1 MRVRAVGIDRYK
13 VRVTTWGSGAAPHA
27 IVLPGLS
34 ADARALAPQIRLLR
48 RQVATVHVID
58 LPGMALPPSL
68 VQQDASFPQLAD
80 YVAHVAQELGVQRAV
95 VVGHSLGGGVALHLA
110 LRRPE
115 LVEGLVLL
123 APAALGRSLHWIYK
137 LYCLPLIGRALLY
150 PRPTGQRGFVRRFL
164 VGSLRR
170 DDNAFVNM
178 LIRHGNKARQ
188 RALSSRAIVWANQP
202 ALWRRFLMVLTPGGE
217 QAAFA
222 VGDRLKKL
230 SDVPTLVLWG
240 NEDRVICAG
249 DAIRCRDFHERAE
262 IHVARGV
269 GHMLPLEAP
278 TWTNSYIARF
288 VSSLRPALSEAA

>member
-1 MRVRAVGIDRYK
+1 MKVRAVRRDRYK
-13 VRVTTWGSGAAPHA
+13 LRVTTWGSGGAPHA

-34 ADARALAPQIRLLR
+34 ADSRALAPQIRMLR
-48 RQVATVHVID
+48 SQVATVHVID

-68 VQQDASFPQLAD
+68 MTADASFPQLAD
-80 YVAHVAQELGVQRAV
+80 QVAHVADELGIRRAV

-115 LVEGLVLL
+115 FVDGLVLI

-150 PRPTGQRGFVRRFL
+150 PRSSGQRGFVRRFL
-164 VGSLRR
+164 IGSLRR
-170 DDNAFVNM
+170 EDHAFVDM
-178 LIRHGNKARQ
+178 LVRHGNKARE

-202 ALWRRFLMVLTPGGE
+202 SLWRRLLMLVTPGGE

-222 VGDRLKKL
+222 VGDRLREL

-249 DAIRCRDFHERAE
+249 DAVRCRDFHERAE

-278 TWTNSYIARF
+278 AWTNGHIARF
-288 VSSLRPALSEAA
+288 VASLRPALREAA

>member
-1 MRVRAVGIDRYK
+1 MEVRAVKNGPYRL
-13 VRVTTWGSGAAPHA
+13 RVTTWGSGAEPHA
-27 IVLPGLS
+27 LVLPGLS

-68 VQQDASFPQLAD
+68 MTADASFPQLAE
-80 YVAHVAQELGVQRAV
+80 YVAHAADVLDVGRAV

-115 LVEGLVLL
+115 LVDGLVLL

-150 PRPTGQRGFVRRFL
+150 PRQNGQRGFVRRFL
-164 VGSLRR
+164 IGSLRR
-170 DDNAFVNM
+170 DNLDFVDM
-178 LIRHGNKARQ
+178 LVRHGDKSRQ
-188 RALSSRAIVWANQP
+188 RALSTRAIVWANQP
-202 ALWRRFLMVLTPGGE
+202 GVWRRLLMVLTPGGE
-217 QAAFA
+217 QIAFA
-222 VGDRLKKL
+222 VGDRLKEL
-230 SDVPTLVLWG
+230 SHVPTLVLWG

-249 DAIRCRDFHERAE
+249 DAVRCRDFHQSAE
-262 IHVARGV
+262 IHVARGI

-278 TWTNSYIARF
+278 EWTNTYIARF
-288 VSSLRPALSEAA
+288 VQSLRPALREAA

>member
-1 MRVRAVGIDRYK
+1 MEVRTVRRDQYRL
-13 VRVTTWGSGAAPHA
+13 RVTTWGSGAAPHA

-34 ADARALAPQIRLLR
+34 ADSRALAPQIRMLR

-68 VQQDASFPQLAD
+68 MPRDATFPQLAD
-80 YVAHVAQELGVQRAV
+80 YVAHVADALGVEGAV

-110 LRRPE
+110 LRRPD

-150 PRPTGQRGFVRRFL
+150 PRSSGQRGFVRRFL
-164 VGSLRR
+164 IGSLRR
-170 DDNAFVNM
+170 DDQTFVDM
-178 LIRHGNKARQ
+178 MVRHGNKARE

-202 ALWRRFLMVLTPGGE
+202 SIWRKVLIVLLPGNE
-217 QAAFA
+217 QVAFA
-222 VGDRLKKL
+222 VGDRLKEL
-230 SDVPTLVLWG
+230 SEVPTLVLWG
-240 NEDRVICAG
+240 SEDRVICAG
-249 DAIRCRDFHERAE
+249 DAVRCRDFHQRAE

-278 TWTNSYIARF
+278 AWTNSYIARF
-288 VSSLRPALSEAA
+288 VSSLRPALREAA

>member
-1 MRVRAVGIDRYK
+1 MEVRGVRRDRYRL
-13 VRVTTWGSGAAPHA
+13 RVTTWGSGAAPHA
-27 IVLPGLS
+27 VVLPGLS
-34 ADARALAPQIRLLR
+34 ADWRALAPQIRMLR

-68 VQQDASFPQLAD
+68 VTADASFPQLAD
-80 YVAHVAQELGVQRAV
+80 HVAHTIEVVGVRRAL

-115 LVEGLVLL
+115 LVDGLVLI

-150 PRPTGQRGFVRRFL
+150 PRRAGQRGFVRRFL
-164 VGSLRR
+164 VGGLRR
-170 DDNAFVNM
+170 DDRAFVDR
-178 LIRHGNKARQ
+178 LIRHGNKARE

-202 ALWRRFLMVLTPGGE
+202 SLWRRLLMVLTPGGE
-217 QAAFA
+217 QTAFA
-222 VGDRLKKL
+222 LGDRLKEL
-230 SDVPTLVLWG
+230 SDLPTLVLWG

-249 DAIRCRDFHERAE
+249 DAVRCRDFHPNAE

-278 TWTNSYIARF
+278 TWTNAHISRF
-288 VSSLRPALSEAA
+288 VRSLRPALREAA

>member
-1 MRVRAVGIDRYK
+1 M
-13 VRVTTWGSGAAPHA
+13 
-27 IVLPGLS
+27 
-34 ADARALAPQIRLLR
+34 LR

-68 VQQDASFPQLAD
+68 MPADASFPQLAD
-80 YVAHVAQELGVQRAV
+80 HVAHAADEIGIKSAV

-115 LVEGLVLL
+115 LVNGLVLI

-150 PRPTGQRGFVRRFL
+150 PRRSGQRGFVRRFL
-164 VGSLRR
+164 IGSLRR
-170 DDNAFVNM
+170 EDHAFVEM
-178 LIRHGNKARQ
+178 LIRHGNKARE

-202 ALWRRFLMVLTPGGE
+202 SRWHRVLMLVAPGGE

-222 VGDRLKKL
+222 VGDRLKEL
-230 SDVPTLVLWG
+230 SDLPTLVLWG

-249 DAIRCRDFHERAE
+249 DAVRCRDFHQRAE

-278 TWTNSYIARF
+278 AWTNAYIARF
-288 VSSLRPALSEAA
+288 VSTLRPALREAA